1 LRGRGEKAVSGD
13 DPKSGLVRSG
23 VRVLVVSPEAAARLL
38 LIQMVERSNR
48 RAAAAATGADAIDAL
63 ATGRATVL
71 LVDASTP
78 ELDEVLD
85 AANAR
90 AVPVILMAAPGLV
103 APHAAVVLAKPVRQ
117 AALAAAIARVVD
129 AVPSRRVLLVD
140 DDTVSRELAAER
152 LARRGW
158 DVVATA
164 SGAEAWARWRAERFD
179 LMLLDVLLP
188 DMSGIDLAAHI
199 RAHEHVAGLE
209 RVPIV
214 ALTGRASAIDQER
227 CTAAGMDGHLA
238 KPLAGEALAAVL
250 DGVGHGGSGG
260 VAPAADGLDAARI
273 LAQVH
278 GDMAFLRRLIAIFRE
293 QSADLLRAGWRAI
306 ERDDAGGLDGA
317 AHALR
322 SVVGHFSTGAA
333 FELAGAVESM
343 ARAANVAGASA
354 PWRELESMVGRL
366 RHALDVL
373 DADATHGEET
383 P

>member
-1 LRGRGEKAVSGD
+1 VSGD

-140 DDTVSRELAAER
+140 DDAVSRELAAER
-152 LARRGW
+152 LARLGW

-179 LMLLDVLLP
+179 LLLLDVLLP
-188 DMSGIDLAAHI
+188 DMSGIDLATHI
-199 RAHEHVAGLE
+199 RTHEHVAGLE

-214 ALTGRASAIDQER
+214 ALTGRSSAVDQER
-227 CTAAGMDGHLA
+227 CTEAGMDGHLA

-250 DGVGHGGSGG
+250 DGVGHGRSGG

-333 FELAGAVESM
+333 FELAGAVEGM